1 MAGVISPGDKGEE
14 GCITH
19 HQQNIFT
26 VSFEHFFPPIPFSF
40 TSCTNSLFMFP
51 FPFKIQTQL
60 FAHSFLRPRSS
71 RFLPIPVYSHSFNK
85 YLLHTYYFLG
95 LFLLLEETAA
105 DFTFYP
111 FIRWSN
117 LTWSQLLKFA
127 SSQRQLLLLLLLS
140 RFSRVRLCATP
151 QMAARYPSLASRGIE
166 SI

>member
-1 MAGVISPGDKGEE
+1 MAVVISTGNKGEA

-26 VSFEHFFPPIPFSF
+26 VSFEHLFPPIPSSS
-40 TSCTNSLFMFP
+40 TSCANSLFMFP
-51 FPFKIQTQL
+51 FSFKIHTQL

-105 DFTFYP
+105 DFTFYH

-117 LTWSQLLKFA
+117 LTWSYRTKPHQSIPLFAAQL
-127 SSQRQLLLLLLLS
+127 QRHHPVSIQLAKDHS
-140 RFSRVRLCATP
+140 KAKSV
-151 QMAARYPSLASRGIE
+151 
-166 SI
+166 